1 MADETKEPVRWEVSK
16 KTGNKR
22 PVYKDAAGKEYYGEV
37 VKATAAKTEAK
48 KQSASEPMV
57 FDEGKVQVPYGM
69 DKAYTPIGVKNLNK
83 YMEEYGMDP
92 LPENASKE
100 QIKAAA
106 GKLQQLAIEKNPSLV
121 EHYMKERNPKP
132 NAKLE
137 QMLGSKGYGK
147 TNADLKKAV
156 ADGKIS
162 PEEIR
167 NAYKDD
173 QWWFRALTTEKKRLP
188 RKEYEEKMKQQGAIK
203 QGDKTFFGDD
213 PTRPYVYTEYEPIDE
228 EPKKDIKVVDK
239 EVVPGV
245 RPDIRRNPPV
255 EVGKKTYAPWWLQDI
270 VKTSGAAADLAR
282 VKKYLPWQDKPE
294 VFLPKATYYD
304 PTRELAANTEQANLA
319 SQFHQAFTGPKS
331 GAISGVQGKAFD
343 NAANIMAKYNNL
355 NVGLAN
361 QLSQERASILNQ
373 ASQNQ
378 AGLNTQLWDKY
389 TIANQQFDNSKNM
402 ARQNLR
408 QSYMDAITNRA
419 KTQAL
424 NTLYP
429 NYYTD
434 PSRGGFVNFNPGYGP
449 IHANAPGDDFAQQQ
463 KIMERFPGTTFK
475 EADDAVNKTKK
486 SDTEAKDNFDPYLRA
501 QGYQN
506 T

>member
-1 MADETKEPVRWEVSK
+1 MDEKAKQALIKRGWTEV
-16 KTGNKR
+16 N
-22 PVYKDAAGKEYYGEV
+22 GKMV
-37 VKATAAKTEAK
+37 PPVKAEVKADATKAKDDTAEAATKTEAK
-48 KQSASEPMV
+48 KQSSSKPAPV
-57 FDEGKVQVPYGM
+57 GTYDPYGGLSE
-69 DKAYTPIGVKNLNK
+69 DQLNELLDPETPLRKSKVSGQQSETGVKDAGV
-83 YMEEYGMDP
+83 YGSGVTVEEFAKRNPEWAAKFKEKHGTDFDP
-92 LPENASKE
+92 KKHAKIFQDEYNNHVEQLAKKRAIEAGYDEKEATSIAKRFKDTQGFKEGELKKGDPRYRDTKFGEFTSSRFEPKFTPKKKPVVEKE
-100 QIKAAA
+100 QDITS
-106 GKLQQLAIEKNPSLV
+106 QP
-121 EHYMKERNPKP
+121 KEN
-132 NAKLE
+132 
-137 QMLGSKGYGK
+137 
-147 TNADLKKAV
+147 
-156 ADGKIS
+156 I
-162 PEEIR
+162 
-167 NAYKDD
+167 
-173 QWWFRALTTEKKRLP
+173 
-188 RKEYEEKMKQQGAIK
+188 
-203 QGDKTFFGDD
+203 
-213 PTRPYVYTEYEPIDE
+213 
-228 EPKKDIKVVDK
+228 
-239 EVVPGV
+239 PGV

-408 QSYMDAITNRA
+408 QSYMDAITNRG

-424 NTLYP
+424 NTLNP
-429 NYYTD
+429 NFYTD
-434 PSRGGFVNFNPGYGP
+434 PSTGFVNFNPGYGP